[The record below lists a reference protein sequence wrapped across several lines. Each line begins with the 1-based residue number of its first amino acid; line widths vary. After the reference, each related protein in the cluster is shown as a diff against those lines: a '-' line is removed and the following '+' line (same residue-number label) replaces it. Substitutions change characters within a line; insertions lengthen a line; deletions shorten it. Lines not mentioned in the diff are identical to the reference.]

1 MMDRYTKGLS
11 GRRDALHIS
20 IQPVLS
26 LGKFVHEPARDTGY
40 H

>member
-1 MMDRYTKGLS
+1 
-11 GRRDALHIS
+11 LHIS

-26 LGKFVHEPARDTGY
+26 LGKPVHEPARDTGN

>member
-1 MMDRYTKGLS
+1 
-11 GRRDALHIS
+11 LHIS

-26 LGKFVHEPARDTGY
+26 LGKSVHEPARDTGN